1 MTNQEG
7 YLASDL
13 AAELKVPRTTLN
25 DWLTRY
31 AAHLEFELRGK
42 RKIYSPRS
50 LDVLKAVSAL
60 RDSGLGAFEIEN
72 ELTAKFGIQPEVAEP
87 PAPAEMPS
95 AAETS
100 ASADTAVIPA
110 AQSALPALPTQA
122 DWEKLSAMI
131 EELHERRKSAVRRF
145 SWIMAGI
152 LLVVILA
159 AAWIGSKVYQA
170 WETSRRDAAAQIESL
185 RQDNRSLQNSLTE
198 AGKSL
203 ETMRQEN
210 ILRED
215 AARKDAAAKQQEF
228 QKAIQDLSDTMKQT
242 RLDDQNEIK
251 RLAAELDRQKAEAKA
266 ELENLRQTE
275 SGRRTAELIQ
285 LKEEFAKTQKELLE
299 RLERES
305 AERIRLEKE
314 AAVRKALDALPPPA
328 PAPAAEPVA
337 TVVQEE
343 KK

>member
-1 MTNQEG
+1 MINQEG

-13 AAELKVPRTTLN
+13 AAELQVPRTTLN

-50 LDVLKAVSAL
+50 LDVLKAVAAL

-72 ELTAKFGIQPEVAEP
+72 ELTAKFGIRPEVDEP
-87 PAPAEMPS
+87 PAPTETPS
-95 AAETS
+95 AAESS
-100 ASADTAVIPA
+100 ASADTAVIPS
-110 AQSALPALPTQA
+110 AQPALPALPTEA
-122 DWEKLSAMI
+122 DWAKLSAMI
-131 EELHERRKSAVRRF
+131 EELQERRQSAVRRF
-145 SWIMAGI
+145 YWIMAG
-152 LLVVILA
+152 LLLTVILA
-159 AAWIGSKVYQA
+159 GTWLTGKVYQA
-170 WETSRRDAAAQIESL
+170 WEASRRDAAEQIESL

-203 ETMRQEN
+203 ETMRQESSA
-210 ILRED
+210 RED

-251 RLAAELDRQKAEAKA
+251 RLAAELDRQRAEARA
-266 ELENLRQTE
+266 ELEKLRQTE
-275 SGRRTAELIQ
+275 SGRRTAEIIRI
-285 LKEEFAKTQKELLE
+285 KEEFAKTQKELLE
-299 RLERES
+299 RLDRES

-314 AAVRKALDALPPPA
+314 AAARKALDSLPPPA

-337 TVVQEE
+337 TVLQEE